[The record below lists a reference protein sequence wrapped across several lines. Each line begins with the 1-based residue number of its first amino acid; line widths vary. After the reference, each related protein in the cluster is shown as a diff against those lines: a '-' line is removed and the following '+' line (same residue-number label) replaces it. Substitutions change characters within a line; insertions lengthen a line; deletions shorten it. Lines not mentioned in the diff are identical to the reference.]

1 MTPTSDNKTIDGK
14 MLVAKA
20 ISTPNGYAKLVLK
33 MNLHPKQVD
42 MVESFYVKDKQ
53 TRISCCLANGC
64 GKTACIAVVITLYAL
79 QILNAKVV
87 YTSAT
92 WKQIHTQ
99 FLPSI
104 KKYSHLFPDW
114 TFLDSSIN
122 IKGIPRLICISTDQE
137 SNFQGHHST
146 ETSPLVI
153 IADESAGLPD
163 AVWYAVD
170 RCAPSSL
177 VVLGSPLGPDNFFYK
192 IETDNNIYK
201 LYKHFRLTQP
211 ECSWVPKEQ
220 IDLMIAKWGK
230 QHPLVLSSVFAE
242 FAVDSENSIISLS
255 SWTRCINNPPVYEP
269 GIRRV
274 TLDFAAGGD
283 ANVICYRN
291 GNKIEIVKVW
301 RDVDT
306 MTAAGVIILELNR
319 LKKITGLTQGEVY
332 GDASGLGKPILDRLS
347 EIGWRCNYFF
357 GQAKPV
363 DEHYKNSITECWLVA
378 AKQIVNCSVILP
390 NDDDL
395 RGQLLGRK
403 QRLNSS
409 GRMELES
416 KVEMKERGQPSPDVA
431 DAVAMCLGPLN
442 AGELTNA
449 YSRPPSPVMTNNN
462 GGFNSRIYSLI

>member
-1 MTPTSDNKTIDGK
+1 MSAESDKL
-14 MLVAKA
+14 LVARA
-20 ISTPNGYAKLVLK
+20 ISMPSGYAKLVLK
-33 MNLHPKQVD
+33 MDLHPKQAEMVD
-42 MVESFYVKDKQ
+42 SFYVKGKQ

-64 GKTACIAVVITLYAL
+64 GKTACIAAIITLYSL
-79 QILNAKVV
+79 HVLNAKVV

-99 FLPSI
+99 FLPAV
-104 KKYSHLFPDW
+104 KKYSHLFPSNW
-114 TFLDSSIN
+114 TFLDASIT
-122 IKGIPRLICISTDQE
+122 IDKIPLLICISTDQE

-146 ETSPLVI
+146 DVSPLVI

-163 AVWYAVD
+163 TVWYAID

-201 LYKHFRLTQP
+201 LYKHFKLTQP
-211 ECSWVPKEQ
+211 ECPWISKEQ
-220 IDLMIAKWGK
+220 IDIMVAKWGR
-230 QHPLVLSSVFAE
+230 QHQLVLSSVYAE
-242 FAVDSENSIISLS
+242 FATDSENCIISLA
-255 SWTRCINNPPVYEP
+255 SWTKCVNNPPIFEP

-283 ANVICYRN
+283 ANVVCYRN
-291 GNKIEIVKVW
+291 GNKVEIIKVW

-306 MTAAGVIILELNR
+306 MTAAGQIIIELDR
-319 LKKITGLTQGEVY
+319 LKKTTGLTQGEVY
-332 GDASGLGKPILDRLS
+332 GDASGLGKPILDRLA
-347 EIGWRCNYFF
+347 EMGWRCNYFF
-357 GQAKPV
+357 GQAKPS
-363 DEHYKNSITECWLVA
+363 DEDYKNSITECWLTT

-409 GRMELES
+409 GKMELES
-416 KVEMKERGQPSPDVA
+416 KVEMKERGQSSPDVA
-431 DAVAMCLGPLN
+431 DAVCMACGPLG
-442 AGELTNA
+442 AGMLTFA
-449 YSRPPSPVMTNNN
+449 AARPMSPILSH
-462 GGFNSRIYSLI
+462 NSSGWNTRRYSLV